1 MKANKKVTAETAVQM
16 NESKNSKGFKPS
28 KSENTMLVISSR
40 TETKKT
46 FVSYIV
52 SKEEI
57 SISKFFRLFASF
69 KSDNENQYKEFIS
82 AYKLNLNETYDFSW
96 FISNCPKDENGNFA
110 QWKKV
115 SEKYPKSEKAE
126 FNRKTAKGVEYTLVA
141 YNTMKADYTQFISV
155 FMNVVNEIK
164 RIQSEK
170 AAAEKAAKKAAA
182 EKAAAEKE
190 NERNLKAVNE
200 IFSEIQKISNNFSV
214 PFETAVSIY
223 ENVKKA
229 NYSKE
234 LKSLL
239 LAKAAETK

>member
-1 MKANKKVTAETAVQM
+1 MKANKKVTAETAEQM
-16 NESKNSKGFKPS
+16 KESKTSKGFKPS
-28 KSENTMLVISSR
+28 KSENTMLAAPSR

-69 KSDNENQYKEFIS
+69 KSDNESQYKEFIS
-82 AYKLNLNETYDFSW
+82 AYKLNLNETYDFNW
-96 FISNCPKDENGNFA
+96 FMTNCPKDENGNFA

-115 SEKYPKSEKAE
+115 SEKFPKSEKSE

-155 FMNVVNEIK
+155 FMNVVHEIK
-164 RIQSEK
+164 RIQS
-170 AAAEKAAKKAAA
+170 

-200 IFSEIQKISNNFSV
+200 IFSEIQKISNDYSV

-239 LAKAAETK
+239 SAKAAETK